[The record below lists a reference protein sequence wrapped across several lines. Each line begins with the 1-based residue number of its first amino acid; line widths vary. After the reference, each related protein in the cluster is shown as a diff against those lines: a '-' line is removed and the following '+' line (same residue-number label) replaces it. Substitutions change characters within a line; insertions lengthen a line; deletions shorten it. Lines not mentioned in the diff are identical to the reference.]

1 MQYQD
6 MTKKEMQR
14 EYHRL
19 CQRYHEY
26 EQQGLQ
32 LDLSRGKP
40 APEQLALSQRM
51 LGELN
56 SRSVLDSEDGTD
68 CRNYGEAKA
77 LLAGMIGARPEQ
89 VMVGGNSSLTMM
101 FDILSHAML
110 DGLLGAE
117 PWVQVKDRKFLC
129 PVPGYDRHF
138 AMTEHFGFQLI
149 PIPMHNDGPD
159 MDMIEDLVQRD
170 ASIKGIWCVPKYQN
184 PTGIVFS
191 PMVVE
196 RFAHLQPAAPDFRI
210 FWDNAYCV
218 HDLYPN
224 APAVLPD
231 ILSACAN
238 AGHPDMV
245 YEFCSTSKVSFPG
258 AGISGVAASSA
269 NLIDLRKVWK
279 FATIGPD
286 KLNQLRQARFF
297 RNESGIEAHMAR
309 HARLLRPKFERITGQ
324 RLHAGMKVLL
334 RVRAQFHAAYGFS
347 WIVSDINP
355 EYTMGDLARRR
366 QEIVRQLKAE
376 GVFDLQKELQL
387 PMFAQRI
394 AVISSEGAAGY
405 GDFCRQL
412 HDNQAGYIYKVE
424 LFGAVMQGEAV
435 EQSVIAALGRIY
447 ERVDDFDAV
456 VIIRGGGATSDMS
469 GFDTLAL
476 AENVANFPL
485 PIITG
490 IGHERDECV
499 LDMVAFAR
507 MKTPTAAAQHLIDNL
522 QLTDQ
527 LINQLADRIADR
539 VKRRMDVERVRLA
552 SMAERIPMLFSL
564 VKTKEWGRADRLM
577 QRIATAVSRRLATA
591 ETRLDTL
598 QRTVETASKRKIDTE
613 RHRLELLAQRIEAE
627 NPERLLRRGYSI
639 TTYNGK
645 AVRDAAQLPKGALVE
660 THVEK
665 GKFKSRVE

>member
-68 CRNYGEAKA
+68 CRNYGGLDGIPEAKA
-77 LLAGMIGARPEQ
+77 LLAGMIGVRPEQ

-297 RNESGIEAHMAR
+297 RNESGIEAIWHAMPACCAPSSSRSSPFSAR
-309 HARLLRPKFERITGQ
+309 NWTQRHCQLDGTPRRLLPFLRYHAGLRGPHGGACRRAGVKFTPAGSTWPYGRDPQDSNIRIAPSFASAEEIEPAARLFTI
-324 RLHAGMKVLL
+324 
-334 RVRAQFHAAYGFS
+334 
-347 WIVSDINP
+347 
-355 EYTMGDLARRR
+355 
-366 QEIVRQLKAE
+366 
-376 GVFDLQKELQL
+376 
-387 PMFAQRI
+387 
-394 AVISSEGAAGY
+394 
-405 GDFCRQL
+405 C
-412 HDNQAGYIYKVE
+412 
-424 LFGAVMQGEAV
+424 
-435 EQSVIAALGRIY
+435 
-447 ERVDDFDAV
+447 
-456 VIIRGGGATSDMS
+456 
-469 GFDTLAL
+469 
-476 AENVANFPL
+476 
-485 PIITG
+485 
-490 IGHERDECV
+490 
-499 LDMVAFAR
+499 
-507 MKTPTAAAQHLIDNL
+507 
-522 QLTDQ
+522 
-527 LINQLADRIADR
+527 
-539 VKRRMDVERVRLA
+539 VRLA
-552 SMAERIPMLFSL
+552 TLEKLAATRFASETALGAERI
-564 VKTKEWGRADRLM
+564 A
-577 QRIATAVSRRLATA
+577 
-591 ETRLDTL
+591 
-598 QRTVETASKRKIDTE
+598 
-613 RHRLELLAQRIEAE
+613 
-627 NPERLLRRGYSI
+627 
-639 TTYNGK
+639 
-645 AVRDAAQLPKGALVE
+645 
-660 THVEK
+660 
-665 GKFKSRVE
+665 

>member
-19 CQRYHEY
+19 CQRYNEY

-56 SRSVLDSEDGTD
+56 SRSVLEDGTD
-68 CRNYGEAKA
+68 CRNYGGLDGIPEAKA

-258 AGISGVAASSA
+258 AGISAVAASSA

-309 HARLLRPKFERITGQ
+309 HARLLRPKFEQPGCAARTVELC
-324 RLHAGMKVLL
+324 RRAGVKFTP
-334 RVRAQFHAAYGFS
+334 AGSTWPYGRDPQDS
-347 WIVSDINP
+347 NI
-355 EYTMGDLARRR
+355 
-366 QEIVRQLKAE
+366 
-376 GVFDLQKELQL
+376 
-387 PMFAQRI
+387 RI
-394 AVISSEGAAGY
+394 APSFASAEEIEPAA
-405 GDFCRQL
+405 R
-412 HDNQAGYIYKVE
+412 
-424 LFGAVMQGEAV
+424 LFT
-435 EQSVIAALGRIY
+435 I
-447 ERVDDFDAV
+447 
-456 VIIRGGGATSDMS
+456 
-469 GFDTLAL
+469 
-476 AENVANFPL
+476 
-485 PIITG
+485 
-490 IGHERDECV
+490 C
-499 LDMVAFAR
+499 
-507 MKTPTAAAQHLIDNL
+507 
-522 QLTDQ
+522 
-527 LINQLADRIADR
+527 
-539 VKRRMDVERVRLA
+539 VRLA
-552 SMAERIPMLFSL
+552 TLEKLAATRFASETALGAERI
-564 VKTKEWGRADRLM
+564 A
-577 QRIATAVSRRLATA
+577 
-591 ETRLDTL
+591 
-598 QRTVETASKRKIDTE
+598 
-613 RHRLELLAQRIEAE
+613 
-627 NPERLLRRGYSI
+627 
-639 TTYNGK
+639 
-645 AVRDAAQLPKGALVE
+645 
-660 THVEK
+660 
-665 GKFKSRVE
+665 